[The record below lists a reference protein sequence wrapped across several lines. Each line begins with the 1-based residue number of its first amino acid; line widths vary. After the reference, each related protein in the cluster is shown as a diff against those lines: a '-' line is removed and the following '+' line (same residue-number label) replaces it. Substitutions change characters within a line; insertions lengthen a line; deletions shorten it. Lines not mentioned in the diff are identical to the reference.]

1 LDYYTSHAIDFHC
14 RLAAA
19 EHSEMEPFLDFSSNP
34 LICRTHCRLAAEI
47 RRTAPSST
55 TGLLLLH
62 LSAEMVTSKQHM
74 FWDQAIALHA
84 ASQHAVHS
92 ILRKLLLVRKGK
104 DKRESVLRSYYAGPL
119 TDDAWQLVR
128 VYSLTC
134 CQRHCQNPERRR
146 TMKALKAA
154 PASTGPHHH
163 RAESSPNSQPS
174 GNAVLSW
181 LLALLHTGV

>member
-1 LDYYTSHAIDFHC
+1 
-14 RLAAA
+14 
-19 EHSEMEPFLDFSSNP
+19 MEPFLDFSSNP

-62 LSAEMVTSKQHM
+62 LSAEMVASKQHM

-84 ASQHAVHS
+84 ASQHS
-92 ILRKLLLVRKGK
+92 IRRKLLLVRKGK

-128 VYSLTC
+128 VYSDVKGIV
-134 CQRHCQNPERRR
+134 R
-146 TMKALKAA
+146 TQHDAEQWRLSRLHPHPQAHTIIELKALQTPKLLEMLCFRGCLHCCTRWFLDRATNKQGRVNATAA
-154 PASTGPHHH
+154 KLFRQLP
-163 RAESSPNSQPS
+163 
-174 GNAVLSW
+174 
-181 LLALLHTGV
+181 